1 MNKIRTT
8 LPECTTSNIG
18 VSIISLHDTPRLH
31 TLKRVI
37 RNLIVWRT
45 YNESSK
51 LTLAFRVCPSKS
63 DKKQKVFVAKT
74 TIKYKI
80 ILQLFV

>member
-1 MNKIRTT
+1 MFPSYIEQ
-8 LPECTTSNIG
+8 LVYVACVHTTSNIG

-45 YNESSK
+45 YK
-51 LTLAFRVCPSKS
+51 
-63 DKKQKVFVAKT
+63 
-74 TIKYKI
+74 
-80 ILQLFV
+80 

>member
-1 MNKIRTT
+1 MLNDSGIGYYVDDVCVSHVFYADDLCLIALSAIALQQLLNICHRYS
-8 LPECTTSNIG
+8 TTSNIG

-45 YNESSK
+45 YK
-51 LTLAFRVCPSKS
+51 
-63 DKKQKVFVAKT
+63 
-74 TIKYKI
+74 
-80 ILQLFV
+80 

>member
-1 MNKIRTT
+1 MLKLIFNKDDSLKKKLALSRGA
-8 LPECTTSNIG
+8 PTTSNIG
-18 VSIISLHDTPRLH
+18 VSIISLNDTPRLH

-51 LTLAFRVCPSKS
+51 LTLGFIHQNPI
-63 DKKQKVFVAKT
+63 KKQKIFVA
-74 TIKYKI
+74 
-80 ILQLFV
+80 V